1 MIWPRFEIE
10 SLGNLKYVKDMKPL
24 GLFLLCLFA
33 IGLGGCRKNADAG
46 ADSDIQEAGYEM
58 TQEGWL
64 KAIRADH
71 LAVVKKMAKSSFDI
85 KARDGKGQHSLHI
98 AAAAGSEDVAEFL
111 LNSKMPINDVD
122 NEGRTPLMLAVLA
135 GKTEMVR
142 WLLKQGA
149 DFKLKDKRGY
159 MALML
164 AVSNHQ
170 PKAIAELATY
180 HREDLDSAL
189 LLAAMEGDAAAIDTL
204 TNYGA
209 SVHSRMDDGRTALML
224 AAHGG
229 HQEAVAI
236 LMDVGA
242 SRHATTESGQTAQ
255 SIAVAAG
262 HHEIAEMIERGFSNE
277 MIALDSDDQIAVAM
291 LKDVNKAS
299 DHTKSSTSNSNTG
312 NSKAKIAMLEGARLS
327 GFPKNGSSASTDQE
341 SPITMRH
348 YSQRELPVEVKKV
361 SGETATLRLS
371 GKPAKE
377 ISVRSGDPLPNSNLV
392 VVKVSTR
399 TEVGKL
405 NNSQPI
411 YVGVVE
417 VEDKQTGQRREWRT
431 NSPAVGHD
439 PVALVED
446 AATGRR
452 YLAKVG
458 QKFSAED
465 GRQFVVSDVRPA
477 QLVIED
483 VTSGEVSTLL
493 LRGPRG

>member
-1 MIWPRFEIE
+1 
-10 SLGNLKYVKDMKPL
+10 MKPL
-24 GLFLLCLFA
+24 GNFLACLFFL
-33 IGLGGCRKNADAG
+33 GLVACKKDKGLAEAD
-46 ADSDIQEAGYEM
+46 IEEAGYAM

-64 KAIRADH
+64 KALRADH
-71 LAVVKKMAKSSFDI
+71 LEVVKKMAKSGFDI
-85 KARDGKGQHSLHI
+85 KAKDEKGRHSLHI
-98 AAAAGSEDVAEFL
+98 AAEAGSINVAEYL
-111 LNSKMPINDVD
+111 LDSKIPINDTD
-122 NEGRTPLMLAVLA
+122 NEGRTPLMLAVLS
-135 GKTEMVR
+135 GRHEMVR

-149 DFKLKDKRGY
+149 DPKLKDKNGY

-170 PKAIAELATY
+170 VKSVEELAPY

-189 LLAAMEGDAAAIDTL
+189 LLASMEGDAAAIDTL

-209 SVHSRMDDGRTALML
+209 SVHARMDDGQTPLML
-224 AAHGG
+224 AAKNG

-236 LMDVGA
+236 LIDIGA
-242 SRHATTESGQTAQ
+242 SRHTTTEAGETAQ
-255 SIAVAAG
+255 SLAIKEG
-262 HHEIAEMIERGFSNE
+262 HPEIAEMIEKGFSGE
-277 MIALDSDDQIAVAM
+277 AIALDTDEQIAMA
-291 LKDVNKAS
+291 LSSEINKPA
-299 DHTKSSTSNSNTG
+299 TGGKSPE
-312 NSKAKIAMLEGARLS
+312 KVVLLEGARIS
-327 GFPKNGSSASTDQE
+327 SFPKGSTANNSSAQD
-341 SPITMRH
+341 SPIIMRQ

-361 SGETATLRLS
+361 SAESATLRLS

-377 ISVRSGDPLPNSNLV
+377 ISVRAGDTIPSSNLV

-411 YVGVVE
+411 YVGVVV
-417 VEDKQTGQRREWRT
+417 VENKQTGQRREWR
-431 NSPAVGHD
+431 SGAPAVGHD

-446 AATGRR
+446 AVTGRR
-452 YLAKVG
+452 YIAKNG
-458 QKFSAED
+458 QKFSSED
-465 GRQFVVSDVRPA
+465 GRQFIVSDVRPG

>member
-1 MIWPRFEIE
+1 MC
-10 SLGNLKYVKDMKPL
+10 
-24 GLFLLCLFA
+24 LLA
-33 IGLGGCRKNADAG
+33 VGLGGCRKNTDSADAE
-46 ADSDIQEAGYEM
+46 IQEAGYTM

-64 KAIRADH
+64 KAIRANH
-71 LAVVKKMAKSSFDI
+71 LPVVKKMAKSGFDV
-85 KARDGKGQHSLHI
+85 KAKDDKGRLSLHI
-98 AAAAGSEDVAEFL
+98 AAEAGSEDVAEFL
-111 LNSKMPINDVD
+111 LDAGISINVVD
-122 NEGRTPLMLAVLA
+122 NEGRTPLMLAVLSGKA
-135 GKTEMVR
+135 GMVR

-149 DFKLKDKRGY
+149 DPKLKDKNGY

-170 PKAIAELATY
+170 IKAIEELATY

-189 LLAAMEGDAAAIDTL
+189 LLAAMQGDAAAIDTL

-209 SVHSRMDDGRTALML
+209 SVHARMDDGRTPLML
-224 AAHGG
+224 AAKNG

-242 SRHATTESGQTAQ
+242 SRHATTETGQTAQ

-262 HHEIAEMIERGFSNE
+262 HQEIAEMIEKGFSNE
-277 MIALDSDDQIAVAM
+277 VIALDSDEQIAVAM
-291 LKDVNKAS
+291 LSGGNKAS
-299 DHTKSSTSNSNTG
+299 GSGKPSTGATKTG
-312 NSKAKIAMLEGARLS
+312 NLTTKVAVLEGAHLS
-327 GFPKNGSSASTDQE
+327 RFSKSNNSSASPDQS
-341 SPITMRH
+341 SPIIMRH

-361 SGETATLRLS
+361 SGETAILRLS
-371 GKPAKE
+371 GKPSKE
-377 ISVRSGDPLPNSNLV
+377 ITVRAGDPLPNSNLV
-392 VVKVSTR
+392 VVKISTR

-405 NNSQPI
+405 NNSQPV

-417 VEDKQTGQRREWRT
+417 VEDKQTGQRREWRSG
-431 NSPAVGHD
+431 NPAVGHD

-452 YLAKVG
+452 YLAKTG
-458 QKFSAED
+458 QKFSSED
-465 GRQFVVSDVRPA
+465 GREFIVNDVRPA

-493 LRGPRG
+493 LRGPKG

>member
-1 MIWPRFEIE
+1 
-10 SLGNLKYVKDMKPL
+10 MKPL
-24 GLFLLCLFA
+24 GKFLVCLMA
-33 IGLGGCRKNADAG
+33 VGLGACRKNADS
-46 ADSDIQEAGYEM
+46 ADAEIQEAGYTM

-64 KAIRADH
+64 KAIRADDVG
-71 LAVVKKMAKSSFDI
+71 VVKKMAKSGFDI
-85 KARDGKGQHSLHI
+85 KAKNEKGQQSLHI
-98 AAAAGSEDVAEFL
+98 AAEAGSKDVAEYL
-111 LNSKMPINDVD
+111 LNAKISINDAD
-122 NEGRTPLMLAVLA
+122 NEGRTPLMLAVLS
-135 GKTEMVR
+135 GKAEMVR

-149 DFKLKDKRGY
+149 DSKLKDKNGY

-170 PKAIAELATY
+170 IKAIEELASY

-189 LLAAMEGDAAAIDTL
+189 LLAAMQGDAAAIDTL

-209 SVHSRMDDGRTALML
+209 SVHARMDDGRTALML
-224 AAHGG
+224 AAYGG

-262 HHEIAEMIERGFSNE
+262 HQQIAEMIEKGFSNDTL
-277 MIALDSDDQIAVAM
+277 ALDSDQQIAVAM
-291 LKDVNKAS
+291 LSDVNKAGGS
-299 DHTKSSTSNSNTG
+299 GKPSKGAKTTGDPTTKV
-312 NSKAKIAMLEGARLS
+312 AVLEGARLS
-327 GFPKNGSSASTDQE
+327 SFSKTSSSSASPDQN
-341 SPITMRH
+341 SPIIMRH

-371 GKPAKE
+371 GKPSKE
-377 ISVRSGDPLPNSNLV
+377 ITVRAGDPLPNSNLV

-417 VEDKQTGQRREWRT
+417 VEDKQTGQRRKWSS

-446 AATGRR
+446 ATTGRR
-452 YLAKVG
+452 YLAKTG
-458 QKFSAED
+458 QKFSTED
-465 GRQFVVSDVRPA
+465 GREFIVNDVRPG

-483 VTSGEVSTLL
+483 VTNGEVSTLL

>member
-1 MIWPRFEIE
+1 MC
-10 SLGNLKYVKDMKPL
+10 LMAL
-24 GLFLLCLFA
+24 GLGA
-33 IGLGGCRKNADAG
+33 CRKSADS
-46 ADSDIQEAGYEM
+46 ADSDIQEAGYTM

-71 LAVVKKMAKSSFDI
+71 LAVVKKMSKSGFDM
-85 KARDGKGQHSLHI
+85 KARDEKGQLSLHI
-98 AAAAGSEDVAEFL
+98 AAEAGSQDVADFL
-111 LNSKMPINDVD
+111 LDAGISINDVD
-122 NEGRTPLMLAVLA
+122 KEGRTPLMLAVLS
-135 GKTEMVR
+135 GKAEMVR

-149 DFKLKDKRGY
+149 DPKLKDKKGY

-170 PKAIAELATY
+170 IKAIEELASY

-209 SVHSRMDDGRTALML
+209 SVHARMDDGRTPLML

-242 SRHATTESGQTAQ
+242 SRHATTETGQTAQ
-255 SIAVAAG
+255 SIAVAGG
-262 HHEIAEMIERGFSNE
+262 HQEIAEMIEKGFSNE
-277 MIALDSDDQIAVAM
+277 VIALDSDEQIAVAM
-291 LKDVNKAS
+291 LSDVNKAS
-299 DHTKSSTSNSNTG
+299 ESDKPSTGVTKIGDPT
-312 NSKAKIAMLEGARLS
+312 AKVAALEGARLS
-327 GFPKNGSSASTDQE
+327 SFTKSSNSSASGDQS
-341 SPITMRH
+341 SPIIMRH

-371 GKPAKE
+371 GKPSKE

-411 YVGVVE
+411 YIGVVE
-417 VEDKQTGQRREWRT
+417 VQDKQTGQRREWRSG
-431 NSPAVGHD
+431 SPVVGHD

-452 YLAKVG
+452 YLAKTG
-458 QKFSAED
+458 QKFSSED
-465 GRQFVVSDVRPA
+465 GRKFIVSDVRPG

>member
-1 MIWPRFEIE
+1 MC
-10 SLGNLKYVKDMKPL
+10 
-24 GLFLLCLFA
+24 LLA
-33 IGLGGCRKNADAG
+33 VGLGGCRKNADS
-46 ADSDIQEAGYEM
+46 ADAEIQEAGYTM

-64 KAIRADH
+64 KAIRANH
-71 LAVVKKMAKSSFDI
+71 LPVVKKMAKSGFDV
-85 KARDGKGQHSLHI
+85 KAKDDKGRLSLHI
-98 AAAAGSEDVAEFL
+98 AAEAGSEDVAEFL
-111 LNSKMPINDVD
+111 LDAGISINAAD
-122 NEGRTPLMLAVLA
+122 NEGRTPLMLAVLSGKA
-135 GKTEMVR
+135 GMVR

-149 DFKLKDKRGY
+149 DSKLKDKNGY

-170 PKAIAELATY
+170 IKAIEELATY

-189 LLAAMEGDAAAIDTL
+189 LLAAMQGDAAAIDTL

-209 SVHSRMDDGRTALML
+209 SVHARMDDGRTPLML
-224 AAHGG
+224 AAKNG

-242 SRHATTESGQTAQ
+242 SRHATTETGQTAQ

-262 HHEIAEMIERGFSNE
+262 HQEIAEMIEKGFSNE
-277 MIALDSDDQIAVAM
+277 VIALDSDEQIAVVM
-291 LKDVNKAS
+291 LRDVNKAS
-299 DHTKSSTSNSNTG
+299 DSGKPSTGTKTAGDPT
-312 NSKAKIAMLEGARLS
+312 AKVAVLEGARLS
-327 GFPKNGSSASTDQE
+327 SFSKRNNSSASPDQS
-341 SPITMRH
+341 SPIIMRH
-348 YSQRELPVEVKKV
+348 YSQRELPVEVEKV

-371 GKPAKE
+371 SKPSKE
-377 ISVRSGDPLPNSNLV
+377 ITVRSGDPLPNSNLV
-392 VVKVSTR
+392 VVKISTR

-405 NNSQPI
+405 NNSQPV

-417 VEDKQTGQRREWRT
+417 VEDKQTGQRREWRSG
-431 NSPAVGHD
+431 NPAVGHD

-452 YLAKVG
+452 YLAKTG
-458 QKFSAED
+458 QKFSSED
-465 GRQFVVSDVRPA
+465 GREFIVNDVRPA

-493 LRGPRG
+493 LRGPKG